1 MTGLFRRL
9 FNPDQAACA
18 EARKLASDYLADDLP
33 ARKRSS
39 VQDHISR
46 CGPCR
51 AFVDTLAATI
61 GLLSQ
66 LPKAVAPA
74 SFKQAILERAKKDDQ
89 GASD

>member
-1 MTGLFRRL
+1 MMGLFRRL

-33 ARKRSS
+33 SQKRSR
-39 VQDHISR
+39 VQEHISR

-61 GLLSQ
+61 GLLTQ
-66 LPKAVAPA
+66 LPKVTAPT
-74 SFKQAILERAKKDDQ
+74 SFKQAILERAKKGDKS
-89 GASD
+89 ASE

>member
-1 MTGLFRRL
+1 MISLLRRL

-33 ARKRSS
+33 ARKRSG

-61 GLLSQ
+61 GLLTQ
-66 LPKAVAPA
+66 MPKVTSPA
-74 SFKQAILERAKKDDQ
+74 SLKQAILERTRKGDQ
-89 GASD
+89 SGSD

>member
-1 MTGLFRRL
+1 MMGFFRRL

-18 EARKLASDYLADDLP
+18 EARKLASDYLADDLS

-61 GLLSQ
+61 GLLTQ
-66 LPKAVAPA
+66 LPRVAAPA
-74 SFKQAILERAKKDDQ
+74 SLKQAILERTKKGGQSAPD
-89 GASD
+89 

>member
-1 MTGLFRRL
+1 MMGLFRRL

-33 ARKRSS
+33 ARKRSG

-61 GLLSQ
+61 GLLTQ
-66 LPKAVAPA
+66 MPKVTAPA
-74 SFKQAILERAKKDDQ
+74 SLKQAILERTRKGDQ
-89 GASD
+89 SGSD

>member
-1 MTGLFRRL
+1 MMGLFRRL

-18 EARKLASDYLADDLP
+18 EARKLASDYLADDLSP
-33 ARKRSS
+33 QKRSS

-61 GLLSQ
+61 GLLTQ
-66 LPKAVAPA
+66 LPKVTAPT
-74 SFKQAILERAKKDDQ
+74 SFKQAILERAKKGDKS
-89 GASD
+89 ASE